1 MIDFKRVSQV
11 SRANLEKD
19 VRELSTKW
27 PSRHTMSRN
36 HEAIAEY
43 LKGRLE
49 ALELKTSLH
58 TYTMQGKSRLN
69 VIGETGPQ
77 NPRSTVL
84 FCGHFDSRQERIDLP
99 EAPAPGADDNA
110 TGVAALL
117 ETARLLKGVALRD
130 RVIFALFS
138 GEEQG
143 LWGSK
148 AYTQVA
154 QKPPLRFVFNLDQ
167 IGYPPQ
173 KGEKAL
179 FVDID
184 ERGRPENNEASKK
197 LVVRCQELAKNIVK
211 VPTRTDPAEGS
222 DSVPFEQIGVPI
234 LGLYEGEY
242 RYPFYHKSTDT
253 ADKVDYGYLTD
264 MTRLTVAFLL
274 DQCR

>member
-69 VIGETGPQ
+69 VIGETGPK

-148 AYTQVA
+148 AYTQVV

-197 LVVRCQELAKNIVK
+197 LVARCQELAKNIVK
-211 VPTRTDPAEGS
+211 VPTHTDPAEGS
-222 DSVPFEQIGVPI
+222 DYVPFEQIGVPI